1 MKEILKKVAM
11 YFTNI
16 FYVVLVAP
24 IILVKLVLDPVL
36 NLMIALVYAIL
47 NDFDKASKVLSD
59 VADKFE

>member
-1 MKEILKKVAM
+1 MKEILKKVAR

-47 NDFDKASKVLSD
+47 NDVDKASKALSD
-59 VADKFE
+59 VVDKFE

>member
-1 MKEILKKVAM
+1 MKEILKKVAR

-16 FYVVLVAP
+16 FYVALVVP
-24 IILVKLVLDPVL
+24 IVLVKLVLDPVL

-47 NDFDKASKVLSD
+47 NDYDKASKVLSD